1 MMHSQPSLRPGTSP
15 RVPQPAAGFGLV
27 ELMVSL
33 AIGLV
38 LIAAL
43 VALFLGTSRNNREM
57 ATANSMIE
65 NGRFAIQLLENDI
78 VHAGFWGT
86 YVPLFDD
93 ATVEGVPDDVPTL
106 VPDPCL
112 DYATPWNA
120 NYIESLLGVYV
131 QAYDEAQVAADSVCT
146 TPTVALQP
154 DAPVG
159 NMSPDSDLLVVRHAD
174 TCVPGTAPCAA
185 DTAGNLYIQ
194 GSLCTADPF
203 RYVLGRTGTDAFP
216 LTQANCTTLAEK
228 REFVSNLYYVAV
240 LDVDGDGVEEPT
252 LMRSTFTQQ
261 AGGTL
266 EHGRPVPLVEGIDAF
281 RVEFGFDGL
290 SGTGDPVDF
299 TADTV
304 WTDPMNKTMAENRG
318 DGIPDGDFV
327 RCDTLTPCE
336 AFDPTNAIPDL
347 VNVTAVRIYVLARSR
362 EPTPGYVDTKTYTLG
377 SAPALGPFDD
387 GFKRHVYTTTVR
399 LPNVSGRR
407 ERP

>member
-1 MMHSQPSLRPGTSP
+1 MSTYRDTLAGCRNGRNAQDR
-15 RVPQPAAGFGLV
+15 QAGFGLV

-65 NGRFAIQLLENDI
+65 NGRFAIQLLENDV

-86 YVPLFDD
+86 YVPMFDD
-93 ATVEGVPDDVPTL
+93 ATATGVPDDVPAL

-112 DYATPWNA
+112 DFTTPWDA

-131 QAYDEAQVAADSVCT
+131 QAYDDAQVTAGSICT
-146 TPTVALQP
+146 TPTAAVNP
-154 DAPVG
+154 APVS

-185 DTAGNLYIQ
+185 DTPGHLYIQ
-194 GSLCTADPF
+194 GSLCTGDPARF
-203 RYVLGRTGTDAFP
+203 VLGRTGTDAFP
-216 LTQANCTTLAEK
+216 LTRINCTTLAEK
-228 REFVSNLYYVAV
+228 REFVSNLYYVQNLATT
-240 LDVDGDGVEEPT
+240 DANGNATTIPT
-252 LMRSTFTQQ
+252 LVRSTFMQQ

-266 EHGRPVPLVEGIDAF
+266 EHGSPVPLVEGIDAF
-281 RVEFGFDGL
+281 RVEFGLDNR
-290 SGTGDPVDF
+290 SGTGDPVDYG
-299 TADTV
+299 AEIE
-304 WTDPMNKTMAENRG
+304 WEDPLTKTMASNRG
-318 DGIPDGDFV
+318 DGIPDGAFV
-327 RCDTLTPCE
+327 RCDSVTPCDE
-336 AFDPTNAIPDL
+336 DDL
-347 VNVTAVRIYVLARSR
+347 MNVTAVRIYVLARSR
-362 EPTPGYVDTKTYTLG
+362 EPTPGYVDTKTYTMG
-377 SAPALGPFDD
+377 SAPPIGPFDD